1 MRAGP
6 LSNTKV
12 VSLLNRYFVPV
23 YAINEDYRK
32 GGRAPAAEKA
42 EYLRIYHT
50 ALKARLSTGTVHVYI
65 LDTQAKPIDSLHV
78 ATASKVDRLL
88 DLLERTIK
96 NLGTPEGKP
105 LVKASAQST
114 APKTGTGDLVL
125 HVTAR
130 YLVRE
135 GKDLVPLGKK
145 AGLGETR
152 HASWWALPSENWVV
166 LKAADWGRLLP
177 VRQVRPR
184 SSWSLDKKVVARV
197 LTYFYPQTENNDTA
211 KNRIDE
217 QELRGTVLSVKDGV
231 VRARL
236 DGRLKMKHP
245 FYHKDDSNVVEAT
258 VVGLIEFEQG
268 KKKVRSLQLATYR
281 ATYGRANFGVAVRL
295 VP

>member
-23 YAINEDYRK
+23 YAVNEDYRK
-32 GGRAPAAEKA
+32 GGSAPAAEKA
-42 EYLRIYHT
+42 EYLRIYHA
-50 ALKARLSTGTVHVYI
+50 ALKAKLSTGTVHVYI
-65 LDTQAKPIDSLHV
+65 LDSKARPIDSLHV
-78 ATASKVDRLL
+78 ATAAKVDRLL

-96 NLGTPEGKP
+96 KLGTPEGKP
-105 LVKASAQST
+105 LVKPSPQSA
-114 APKTGTGDLVL
+114 APRKEATDLVL

-130 YLVRE
+130 YLVRD

-145 AGLGETR
+145 ANLGETR

-166 LKAADWGRLLP
+166 LKAADWARLLP
-177 VRQVRPR
+177 AGEVRPR
-184 SSWSLDKKVVARV
+184 SSWSLDKKVGARV

-217 QELRGTVLSVKDGV
+217 QELKATVLSVKGGV
-231 VRARL
+231 VRARI

-245 FYHKDDSNVVEAT
+245 FYHKDDSKVVEAT
-258 VVGLIEFEQG
+258 VVGLIEFEQR
-268 KKKVRSLQLATYR
+268 KNKVRSLQLATDQ
-281 ATYGRANFGVAVRL
+281 ATYGPAHFGVAVRL